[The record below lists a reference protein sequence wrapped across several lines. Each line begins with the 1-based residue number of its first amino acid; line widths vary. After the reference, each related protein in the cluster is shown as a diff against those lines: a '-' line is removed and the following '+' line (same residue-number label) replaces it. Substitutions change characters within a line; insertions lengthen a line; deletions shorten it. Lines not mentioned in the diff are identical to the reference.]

1 MEATDNDEGE
11 NAKITYSIYHVSN
24 NGIQKFK
31 IDSKSGIIESV
42 GKLNAGEQYSITV
55 QATDNGGKF
64 SQTIVEVNVIP
75 GPNTRSP
82 VFQET
87 VYEVQ
92 VSEGASINSTVA
104 TITVSK
110 IYSPVPLSLK
120 NAARFRRSDK
130 SKNYVSINRQ

>member
-11 NAKITYSIYHVSN
+11 NADITYTIYHVSN
-24 NGIQKFK
+24 NGLQKFK
-31 IDSKSGIIESV
+31 IDPKTGLIEAV
-42 GKLNAGEQYSITV
+42 RKLNAGEQYSITV
-55 QATDNGGKF
+55 QATDKGGRY

-82 VFQET
+82 VFQEP

-104 TITVSK
+104 TITVCTWVF
-110 IYSPVPLSLK
+110 Y
-120 NAARFRRSDK
+120 NALLHTFFTHHEH
-130 SKNYVSINRQ
+130 NQLIGE